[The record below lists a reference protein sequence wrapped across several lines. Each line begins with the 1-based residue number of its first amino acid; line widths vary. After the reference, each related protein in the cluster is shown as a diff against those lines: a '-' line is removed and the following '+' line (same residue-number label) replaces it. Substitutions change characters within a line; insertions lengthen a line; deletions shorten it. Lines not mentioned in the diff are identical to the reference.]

1 LLVKQKWYLSQ
12 KLIGIFDM
20 TEIKIGQRW
29 KSKSN
34 RTIYTIMSYDEEDGL
49 WELKAESQMLIHT
62 ACHYKSEEI
71 YRLLTYT
78 PKIYRNL

>member
-49 WELKAESQMLIHT
+49 WELAVGHLRFRYT
-62 ACHYKSEEI
+62 PVYCTSEEI
-71 YRLLTYT
+71 HRTLTYI